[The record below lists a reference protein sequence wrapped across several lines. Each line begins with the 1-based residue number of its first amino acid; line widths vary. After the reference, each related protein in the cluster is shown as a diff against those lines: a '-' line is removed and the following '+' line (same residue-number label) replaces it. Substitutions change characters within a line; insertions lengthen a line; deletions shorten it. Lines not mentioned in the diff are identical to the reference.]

1 MGSVVH
7 RENIGSA
14 LLQVTAYPKLRGGA
28 TWFEAVVRLP
38 NGQNISCSDSGEDFF
53 PSLSAA
59 VAAGKLWANRT
70 QDPTTP

>member
-7 RENIGSA
+7 RENIGAA

-38 NGQNISCSDSGEDFF
+38 NGQQISCRDTGEDLY

-59 VAAGKLWANRT
+59 VAAGRLWAGRT
-70 QDPTTP
+70 QDPTFP